1 MAKDGN
7 ILLELNASLQDDI
20 SPKLENIKSETN
32 KVKTAAKDA
41 EPPLT
46 KLPKG
51 VTKNSDKAKISIE
64 KLKKSIASLGSA
76 SKYTFAGITAGA
88 GVAVKKYMEFEAGI
102 RKVRTISGKSFE
114 DIKRSAQELAVKY
127 GISTTQIL
135 KGNYQLVSSMG
146 DIAQAQEVLDTTAKL
161 SIAGFTSYEEAM
173 NGLVTVING
182 YKMSANEASR
192 VADVLMTVQNRGVTT
207 VGELQNSLSKVIPTA
222 TAVGVGFN
230 DVAAAMAT
238 ITSNKVGTDEAVTY
252 LRNVLAELA
261 RSGTTASENFKK
273 ATGQDFIT
281 YIQQGHNLFEALNE
295 LQQEADHTGKTMYD
309 MFSSSDAANGALNL
323 VGDNAKKAADNLE
336 AMNKAAGTTDEAL
349 KEIDKGGARAFAKL
363 REQAN
368 KAMLEIGEALS
379 PKVRELTD
387 KLAEVNWNEVFSQ
400 KNIDTIIETGKQ
412 VAIVAG
418 AIWGISKAVKA
429 VEDSIAIAGGVKEL
443 LKLLGAGSIGA
454 GASVMAVAGFGV
466 YGAYQAYQRNLVAP
480 DVKIKKDIKDLK
492 NDERIQYFEAEIKK
506 SEHKLNSLKREMNQV
521 RGNRQNKVSLS
532 LMQEEQRLKELTA
545 QYEKLNAE
553 LNKPYSNDGYLSAPR
568 GTKIPGYKEDNKTDG
583 NTETNGKVESEEIK
597 NFRAEIDKFYQNQ
610 PKIWELLGFNEQQKL
625 EEKISFLKSAIKKSV
640 ELGATALTPGLKKEL
655 DVASNSLTLKIKK
668 IDLTAAKKE
677 LEEKLKAI
685 QGDGIVNLGKT
696 GIDKD
701 KAEYA
706 AVNDFLDVVEKNSLE
721 LDKVAKEELESKRDR
736 LKMSIKADNDK
747 LKADKEYA
755 EKVAGITRALD
766 GLQDL
771 NGGFAALASATGGS
785 RMGGI
790 ANMFSGVTG
799 IASAV
804 KGFGNISSI
813 TGMFSGG
820 MAGLGTGLSSIGAIA
835 SGVGAAVGLVSAVG
849 GLFGGGKGKKQKAKI
864 DANNKENED
873 LYKKQVSVMEQL
885 TKAIQANSE
894 RIKVFSDRMLVD
906 MAKNPTLSM
915 LRGGNSNF
923 GLMTQYMNEGKNFG
937 MLNALEKGRKRYSKG
952 WGRHGHK
959 DTYTNVKVGTDGLLK
974 YLGFDK
980 SDVNLF
986 SIDEMKQLDGV
997 VDSLNH
1003 STLRR
1008 VTGRNLTESNIE
1020 EWKKQIHE
1028 YVAQIRYLEK
1038 EQNDLFRGAT
1048 LESFIGVQYKDEKE
1062 LIKDYTEQF
1071 KQMGLTGEYYNDV
1084 IKEMAKNNQVLITSM
1099 QDVRGSTIESFMT
1112 GEGNFL
1118 TSAKSYFEKI
1128 YRNASSVVY
1137 DVAFSDID
1145 RYMSEAFEDISNK
1158 LVDIKNSGKLDFSNL
1173 LTGFDFNILI
1183 QADATQKQAQKA
1195 LDVLKE
1201 QLLNSGVDLS
1211 IINQILPL
1219 SDFND
1224 RINALKNSL
1233 ASAMTNGLQEHS
1245 FFDFTK
1251 SLGESLYDSTKSA
1264 LVKAFSES
1272 NLYQG
1277 MIQKFIKAEDFQAQ
1291 LDKAGSF
1298 KEAFKLSEDI
1308 MKKFGYEMEAAG
1320 FGGFDAINN
1329 RQEKRAD
1336 LGNAYYTDR
1345 SNTVSI
1351 NITNN
1356 FNREVYGIDDFKGVI
1371 RETTQTSIQE
1381 FMNRPKVLA

>member
-20 SPKLENIKSETN
+20 SPKLGNIKSETN
-32 KVKTAAKDA
+32 KVKTAAKDT

-51 VTKNSDKAKISIE
+51 VTKNSDKAKTSIE
-64 KLKKSIASLGSA
+64 KLKKSIASLGST

-135 KGNYQLVSSMG
+135 EGNYQLVSSMG

-161 SIAGFTSYEEAM
+161 SIAGFTGYEEAM
-173 NGLVTVING
+173 NGLVSVMNG

-192 VADVLMTVQNRGVTT
+192 VADVLMTVQNKGVTT

-222 TAVGVGFN
+222 SAVGVGFN

-238 ITSNKVGTDEAVTY
+238 ITSNKVGTAEAVTY
-252 LRNVLAELA
+252 LRQALAELA

-295 LQQEADHTGKTMYD
+295 LQQEADQTGKTMYD
-309 MFSSSDAANGALNL
+309 MFSSSEAANGALNL
-323 VGDNAKKAADNLE
+323 VGNNAKKAADNLE
-336 AMNKAAGTTDEAL
+336 AMNKAAGTADEAL

-583 NTETNGKVESEEIK
+583 NTKNGKVESEEIK

-625 EEKISFLKSAIKKSV
+625 EEKVSFLKSAIKKSV
-640 ELGATALTPGLKKEL
+640 ELGATSLTPRLKKEL
-655 DVASNSLTLKIKK
+655 DEASNSLILKIKR

-685 QGDGIVNLGKT
+685 QGDGITNLGKT
-696 GIDKD
+696 GIAKD
-701 KAEYA
+701 KAEYDA
-706 AVNDFLDVVEKNSLE
+706 ISEFLKTAKENSLE
-721 LDKVAKEELESKRDR
+721 LDTVEKEELEGKRDR
-736 LKMSIKADNDK
+736 LKKSIKADNDK

-755 EKVAGITRALD
+755 EKIVRITHLID
-766 GLQDL
+766 GLQGL
-771 NGGFAALASATGGS
+771 SVGFSSLAGAIGGS
-785 RMGGI
+785 RMDGI

-804 KGFGNISSI
+804 KDFGNISSI
-813 TGMFSGG
+813 TGMFNGG
-820 MAGLGTGLSSIGAIA
+820 MEGLGAGLSSIGAIA
-835 SGVGAAVGLVSAVG
+835 GGVGAAVGLVSAVG
-849 GLFGGGKGKKQKAKI
+849 GLFGGGKGKKQKARI
-864 DANNKENED
+864 NANNKENEE

-906 MAKNPTLSM
+906 MAKNPTLSI
-915 LRGGNSNF
+915 LRGGTSNF
-923 GLMTQYMNEGKNFG
+923 GLMTQYMNEGKNFVT
-937 MLNALEKGRKRYSKG
+937 LNALERGSKRYSKG

-997 VDSLNH
+997 VDSLDH

-1008 VTGRNLTESNIE
+1008 VTGRDLTQSNIE

-1038 EQNDLFRGAT
+1038 EQKDLFKGAT

-1071 KQMGLTGEYYNDV
+1071 KQMGLTGEYYNSV

-1099 QDVRGSTIESFMT
+1099 QDVRSSTIESFMT

-1158 LVDIKNSGKLDFSNL
+1158 LVYIKNSGKLDFSNL